1 MNRIA
6 TLTFY
11 STEPH
16 PCSYLAG
23 LEATTVFAD
32 PAFPMTPEIYSH
44 LCEQGFRR
52 SGEHIYKPHCQQC
65 SACVPL
71 RIPIKDFRADR
82 QQKRCWK
89 QNQDLSIEIVE
100 DIRSGEHYKLYE
112 RYIRERHRDGD
123 MYPASLKQYEGFLA
137 APSFSLEQPVTHYI
151 EFRLGTR
158 LLAIAVTDIL
168 AAGASAIYTFY
179 EPEEEQRS
187 LGVFSV
193 LFQIELA
200 RRLGLPYLYLGYW
213 IDASRKMSYKA
224 RYKPHEVFLQGRWTA
239 AE

>member
-6 TLTFY
+6 TLSFY

-16 PCSYLAG
+16 ACSYLMG
-23 LEATTVFAD
+23 RDATTVFAD
-32 PAFPMTPEIYSH
+32 PAFPMTPEIYNH

-52 SGEHIYKPHCQQC
+52 SGEHIYRPHCQHC

-71 RIPIKDFRADR
+71 RISVENFRANR

-100 DIRSGEHYKLYE
+100 DIRSGEHYGLYE

-123 MYPASLKQYEGFLA
+123 MYPATLKQYESFLA
-137 APSFSLEQPVTHYI
+137 IPSFSLENPLTHYI
-151 EFRLGTR
+151 EFRLGMR

-168 AAGASAIYTFY
+168 ASGASAIYTFY
-179 EPEEEQRS
+179 EPDEDHRS

-213 IDASRKMSYKA
+213 IEASRKMAYKTH
-224 RYKPHEVFLQGRWTA
+224 YKPHEVFLQGRWTA